1 MRIFARSCRALLAAF
16 LLLTMFSVANTVAAQ
31 DQQQEQEEQEQE
43 QDERPIFESEALPAG
58 VPIKIEAYAEFRKG
72 GIFIA
77 DGQRVRIWVGTEMV
91 GDEVFNPADVELGYR
106 FKVEGVRLSD
116 GLIIADKI
124 ESEPNTR
131 QFLSGSVES
140 MANKLENAWAQ
151 VGYVYQDEGD
161 HQVVI
166 GDIIDFDDRVVRVE
180 SIMKR
185 LKPSYLAPG
194 EIRMYVVDAELWN
207 AVAMPNGSIWV
218 NTGLID
224 ALSDDELAIVLGHE
238 LAHYTHEH
246 ARKDTGA
253 SWWQQTLATVGASVL
268 LGLIPGGTAR
278 DVGQV
283 AAIAGTRMWTIGYG
297 SEMEAQADRVGT
309 RYAFEAGYDV
319 YAGPE
324 IWARFRERYGY
335 MAYDNETLLEP
346 HVKPDDRIEN
356 IEREIEINY
365 RFELAERD
373 SEPLIGQRRRP

>member
-1 MRIFARSCRALLAAF
+1 MRILARSCSAF
-16 LLLTMFSVANTVAAQ
+16 LVGAVLTMSPVAFAIVAQ
-31 DQQQEQEEQEQE
+31 EQQEQQEQE

-58 VPIKIEAYAEFRKG
+58 LPIEIEAYAEFRKG

-77 DGQRVRIWVGTEMV
+77 DGQRVRIWVGTNMIGE
-91 GDEVFNPADVELGYR
+91 EVTNPSDVELGYR
-106 FKVEGVRLSD
+106 FKVEGVRVSD
-116 GLIIADKI
+116 GLIIADKVD
-124 ESEPNTR
+124 SAPNVR
-131 QFLSGSVES
+131 EFLSGSVES

-161 HQVVI
+161 HQVII
-166 GDIIDFDDRVVRVE
+166 GDIVDYDDRVVRVE
-180 SIMKR
+180 RIMKS
-185 LKPSYLAPG
+185 LKPPYLAPG
-194 EIRMYVVDAELWN
+194 EIRMYVVEAELWN

-246 ARKDTGA
+246 ARRDTGA
-253 SWWQQTLATVGASVL
+253 SWWQQTLASVGASVL

-283 AAIAGTRMWTIGYG
+283 AALAGTRMWTVGYG
-297 SEMEAQADRVGT
+297 SDMEAQADRVGT

-324 IWARFRERYGY
+324 IWTRFRERYGFQ
-335 MAYDNETLLEP
+335 AYDNETLLEP

-365 RFELAERD
+365 RHEIAERD
-373 SEPLIGQRRRP
+373 EAPLLRQRRRP

>member
-1 MRIFARSCRALLAAF
+1 MRIFARSCRALLAVF
-16 LLLTMFSVANTVAAQ
+16 LVLTTLSVVGAAAAQ
-31 DQQQEQEEQEQE
+31 DHQQAQEEQEQK
-43 QDERPIFESEALPAG
+43 ERPVFESEALPAG
-58 VPIKIEAYAEFRKG
+58 LPIEIEAYAEFRKG
-72 GIFIA
+72 GIFIS
-77 DGQRVRIWVGTEMV
+77 DGQRVRIWVGTEMIGEDV
-91 GDEVFNPADVELGYR
+91 PNPADVKLGYR
-106 FKVEGVRLSD
+106 FKVEGVRISE
-116 GLIIADKI
+116 GLIVADKI
-124 ESEPNTR
+124 ESEPNVR
-131 QFLSGSVES
+131 EFLSGSVES
-140 MANKLENAWAQ
+140 MANNLENAWAQ

-166 GDIIDFDDRVVRVE
+166 GDIIDYDDRVVRVE
-180 SIMKR
+180 RIMNN
-185 LKPSYLAPG
+185 LKPPYLAPG
-194 EIRMYVVDAELWN
+194 EIRMYVVEAELWN

-253 SWWQQTLATVGASVL
+253 SWWQQTLASVGASVL
-268 LGLIPGGTAR
+268 LGLMPGGTAR

-283 AAIAGTRMWTIGYG
+283 AALAGTRMWTAGYG
-297 SEMEAQADRVGT
+297 SDMEAQADRVGT

-324 IWARFRERYGY
+324 IWERFRERYGY
-335 MAYDNETLLEP
+335 MAYDNETLLEA

-365 RFELAERD
+365 RYELAEISGTAKAR
-373 SEPLIGQRRRP
+373 

>member
-1 MRIFARSCRALLAAF
+1 MRISALPGRLLPAVFMVLTTCAISLA
-16 LLLTMFSVANTVAAQ
+16 VAAPV
-31 DQQQEQEEQEQE
+31 QQQEEQEQQE
-43 QDERPIFESEALPAG
+43 GERPVFESEALPAG
-58 VPIKIEAYAEFRKG
+58 LPIEIEAYAEFRKG
-72 GIFIA
+72 GIFIS

-91 GDEVFNPADVELGYR
+91 GDEVANPADVELGYR
-106 FKVEGVRLSD
+106 FKVEGVRVSD

-131 QFLSGSVES
+131 EFLSGSVES
-140 MANKLENAWAQ
+140 RANQLENAWAQ
-151 VGYVYQDEGD
+151 VGYVFQDEGD
-161 HQVVI
+161 HRAII

-180 SIMKR
+180 GLMKKLR
-185 LKPSYLAPG
+185 PPYLAPG
-194 EIRMYVVDAELWN
+194 EIRVYVVEAELWN
-207 AVAMPNGSIWV
+207 AVALPNGSIWV

-224 ALSDDELAIVLGHE
+224 ALNDDELAIVLGHE

-246 ARKDTGA
+246 ARRDTGA

-268 LGLIPGGTAR
+268 LGLMPGGTAR

-283 AAIAGTRMWTIGYG
+283 AAAAGTRMWTIGYG
-297 SEMEAQADRVGT
+297 ADLEAQADRVGT

-324 IWARFRERYGY
+324 IWARFRERYGH
-335 MAYDNETLLEP
+335 MAYDTETLLEA

-365 RFELAERD
+365 RHELADANGAPTAR
-373 SEPLIGQRRRP
+373 QK

>member
-1 MRIFARSCRALLAAF
+1 MRILARSCRALLAMF
-16 LLLTMFSVANTVAAQ
+16 LLLAMCSLPLAAAAQ
-31 DQQQEQEEQEQE
+31 GPQEQEQEEQE

-58 VPIKIEAYAEFRKG
+58 LPIEIEAYAEFRKG

-77 DGQRVRIWVGTEMV
+77 DGQRVRIWVGTEMI
-91 GDEVFNPADVELGYR
+91 GDEVVNPADVKLGYR
-106 FKVEGVRLSD
+106 FKVEGVRISD

-131 QFLSGSVES
+131 EYLSGSVES
-140 MANKLENAWAQ
+140 MANNLENTWAQ

-161 HQVVI
+161 HQVII
-166 GDIIDFDDRVVRVE
+166 GDIIDYDDRVVRVE
-180 SIMKR
+180 RIMKS
-185 LKPSYLAPG
+185 LTPSYLAPG
-194 EIRMYVVDAELWN
+194 EIRMYVVEAELWN

-246 ARKDTGA
+246 ARKGTGA
-253 SWWQQTLATVGASVL
+253 SWWKQTLASVGASVL

-283 AAIAGTRMWTIGYG
+283 AAIAGTRMWTAGYG
-297 SEMEAQADRVGT
+297 SGMEAQADRVGT

-324 IWARFRERYGY
+324 VWARFRDRYGY
-335 MAYDNETLLEP
+335 QAYDNETLLET

-356 IEREIEINY
+356 IEQEIEINY
-365 RFELAERD
+365 RFELAEREG
-373 SEPLIGQRRRP
+373 EPLIGQRRKP